1 MSKFKSFAKQG
12 SFRDQQIQLPDKTAK
27 IKEETARTVRG
38 MNTAQAFLEQ
48 NQSIYLQA
56 QKMVQ
61 GLEQANR
68 DQNFQMETANRQA
81 FRDQVNQDYQMQLE
95 AEKAQAAVQQKNFES
110 LMSFAKGATTLY
122 SQIDQNI
129 TEKQTKA
136 NAAKAYAAGA
146 DFKTVVAI
154 QALANNLTKAEFGQ
168 QDFIRKKIEEGGNLD
183 AFYSLYQTRHTR
195 GFINNI
201 AVAQNTAYLFH
212 GAAQQFMADFERQND
227 GATLDQKKQA
237 FQVFR
242 NEFAGNFVSADDP
255 TKALNADLLA
265 TQVFPIMQRVETQIL
280 NSFDAAYKKEQAE
293 TVFQDTIRTLNVDF
307 ENGGVPKIMAWLT
320 TNPSTEKFKILA
332 TWVTNRSKD
341 TNSNVDWDEIIDD
354 ILDFEYDG
362 VNGERTTLRTS
373 RERAGT
379 GEVTAL
385 AEARSEYRRAKIGEY
400 KLQETEQNLA
410 VDNELTAKFNEFVAN
425 GDGHLSEKEKAVL
438 ELIYQ
443 KATPGYNSAI
453 WNEIQTMTLPA
464 RESAIQDV
472 RLTKLANQG
481 SLTVAEVRSVGN
493 YKLQQ
498 KFLPIAR
505 EQEKL
510 KGGDEFKSYLD
521 QLKTKVTSGHPQ
533 IQHAP
538 LAGVKNTTVVRRLH
552 KAEREF
558 RKLIFEDNV
567 PPAEAFG
574 QVYGKID
581 VEQKSEGG
589 IDQNGN
595 YTSMLA
601 EIKSDVARGEEEV
614 QFRLNFTSAVQT
626 KGFFADPYKAVNA
639 YGQDKFYE
647 DYYAMQR
654 GEISERIKFAAGRM
668 FMSPVE
674 AMNFFASGLNQPAI
688 PLNVQAESIRQNLKP
703 ITRILRNAPFSTK
716 EMRGRSNMIDT
727 NLVADAPTRFGG
739 PAKPL
744 SSYAPQVA
752 SIVMETDDG
761 QPGMDI
767 FFEDK
772 KFPAVLPGVVKEIGW
787 QGDDQAGYGNYVV
800 IESTDPSTG
809 QKVDVLYSHLE
820 MPTHLP
826 EGSSVMPGML
836 IGKQGG
842 TGSVRSADGTVASID
857 FLAPAPKGSTSMVPY
872 RYFKELRERIATQLS
887 Q

>member
-12 SFRDQQIQLPDKTAK
+12 SFRDKQIQLPDKTAK

-38 MNTAQAFLEQ
+38 MNTAQAFLEE

-68 DQNFQMETANRQA
+68 DQNFQMETENRQA
-81 FRDQVNQDYQMQLE
+81 FRDQVNQDYQLQLE

-146 DFKTVVAI
+146 DFKTAVAI
-154 QALANNLTKAEFGQ
+154 QALTNNLTKAEFGQ

-212 GAAQQFMADFERQND
+212 GAAQQFIADFEKQNPN
-227 GATLDQKKQA
+227 ATLDQKKQA

-242 NEFAGNFVSADDP
+242 NEFAGSFVSADDP

-265 TQVFPIMQRVETQIL
+265 TQVFPIMQRAETQIL
-280 NSFDAAYKKEQAE
+280 NSFDAAYKKEQTE

-307 ENGGVPKIMAWLT
+307 ENGGVPAIMKWLT
-320 TNPSTEKFKILA
+320 TNPSTDKFKTLA

-341 TNSNVDWDEIIDD
+341 TNSNVDWDETIED
-354 ILDFEYDG
+354 ILNFEYVG
-362 VNGERTTLRTS
+362 VNGNVTTLRTS

-385 AEARSEYRRAKIGEY
+385 AEARNEYRRAKVGEY
-400 KLQETEQNLA
+400 KLQETEQNLT
-410 VDNELTAKFNEFVAN
+410 VETQLVAKINEFVAD
-425 GDGHLSEKEKAVL
+425 GDGHLSEQERAEL

-443 KATPGYNSAI
+443 KATPGYNSPA
-453 WNEIQTMTLPA
+453 WNEAQTMTLAA
-464 RESAIQDV
+464 RESAAQV
-472 RLTKLANQG
+472 ERLTKLANQG
-481 SLTVAEVRSVGN
+481 SLTVAEVKSVGN
-493 YKLQQ
+493 YKIQQ
-498 KFLPIAR
+498 QFLPVAR
-505 EQEKL
+505 EQGKL
-510 KGGDEFKSYLD
+510 KNEDAFKSYLD
-521 QLKTKVTSGHPQ
+521 QLKTKVTSGDQ
-533 IQHAP
+533 RIQHAP
-538 LAGVKNTTVVRRLH
+538 LAGVKNATVVRRLH

-558 RKLIFEDNV
+558 RKLVFEDKI
-567 PPAEAFG
+567 PEAEAFG
-574 QVYGKID
+574 QVYKKID

-614 QFRLNFTSAVQT
+614 QFRLNFTTAAQT
-626 KGFFADPYKAVNA
+626 KGFRTDASKAVNA

-674 AMNFFASGLNQPAI
+674 AMNYFASGLGQPAI
-688 PLNVQAESIRQNLKP
+688 PLNVQAESIRQNLQP
-703 ITRILRNAPFSTK
+703 ITRRLYNAPYSTND
-716 EMRGRSNMIDT
+716 MRVRGNYINNKSLST
-727 NLVADAPTRFGG
+727 APTRFDVVQYVSNDPRFKDRKFGPIVYDSHGHGG
-739 PAKPL
+739 DNMHVHYEFATQEEALAAKQL
-744 SSYAPQVA
+744 FESKGFRISSYMRPNDLDSAHSKGFAIDVAPPISLPTNEKAELEWIQSVNAVIGYDPTQV
-752 SIVMETDDG
+752 D
-761 QPGMDI
+761 
-767 FFEDK
+767 
-772 KFPAVLPGVVKEIGW
+772 
-787 QGDDQAGYGNYVV
+787 
-800 IESTDPSTG
+800 
-809 QKVDVLYSHLE
+809 
-820 MPTHLP
+820 
-826 EGSSVMPGML
+826 
-836 IGKQGG
+836 
-842 TGSVRSADGTVASID
+842 
-857 FLAPAPKGSTSMVPY
+857 
-872 RYFKELRERIATQLS
+872 
-887 Q
+887 

>member
-38 MNTAQAFLEQ
+38 MNTAQAFLEE

-68 DQNFQMETANRQA
+68 DQNFQMETENRQA
-81 FRDQVNQDYQMQLE
+81 FRDQVNQDFQMQLE
-95 AEKAQAAVQQKNFES
+95 AEKAQAAADQRNLQS
-110 LMSFAKGATTLY
+110 LTAFSQSAFKLY
-122 SQIDQNI
+122 NQVDQNI

-154 QALANNLTKAEFGQ
+154 QALTNNLTKAEFGQ

-212 GAAQQFMADFERQND
+212 GAAQQFIADFEKQNP

-265 TQVFPIMQRVETQIL
+265 TQVFPIMQRAETQIL
-280 NSFDAAYKKEQAE
+280 NSFDSAYKKEQAE

-341 TNSNVDWDEIIDD
+341 TNSNVDWDEVIDD

-385 AEARSEYRRAKIGEY
+385 AEARNEYRRAKVGEY
-400 KLQETEQNLA
+400 KLQETEQIIA
-410 VDNELTAKFNEFVAN
+410 VDNKLTAKFNEFVAN
-425 GDGHLSEKEKAVL
+425 GDGHLSEKERAEL

-443 KATPGYNSAI
+443 EATPGYNSAV

-464 RESAIQDV
+464 RESAAQDA

-481 SLTVAEVRSVGN
+481 SLTVAEVKSVGN
-493 YKLQQ
+493 YKIQQ
-498 KFLPIAR
+498 KFLPVAR

-510 KGGDEFKSYLD
+510 KGGDDFKSHIAS
-521 QLKTKVTSGHPQ
+521 LKAEIVKPPDV
-533 IQHAP
+533 QHAP
-538 LAGVKNTTVVRRLH
+538 LAGVKNTTVVRYQH
-552 KAEREF
+552 QAEQKYRN
-558 RKLIFEDNV
+558 LIFEKKFT
-567 PPAEAFG
+567 PEEAFG
-574 QVYGKID
+574 QVLKEIQ
-581 VEQKSEGG
+581 VEQAREGA
-589 IDQNGN
+589 IDNNGN
-595 YTSMLA
+595 YTKMLA
-601 EIKSDVARGEEEV
+601 EMKSDVARGEEEV
-614 QFRLNFTSAVQT
+614 QFRLNFTTAAQT
-626 KGFFADPYKAVNA
+626 KGFRTDPYKAVNA

-674 AMNFFASGLNQPAI
+674 AMNYFASGLNQPAI

-703 ITRILRNAPFSTK
+703 ITRVLRNAPFSTN
-716 EMRGRSNMIDT
+716 EMRKRANMIDT

-744 SSYAPQVA
+744 SSYAPQVS

-772 KFPAVLPGVVKEIGW
+772 KFPAVLPGVVKESGW

-809 QKVDVLYSHLE
+809 QKGDVLYSLLE

-826 EGSSVMPGML
+826 EGSSVMPGMI

-857 FLAPAPKGSTSMVPY
+857 FLKPAPKGSTSMVPY

>member
-38 MNTAQAFLEQ
+38 MNTAQAFLEE

-154 QALANNLTKAEFGQ
+154 QALTNNLTKAEFGQ

-242 NEFAGNFVSADDP
+242 NEFASNFVSADDP

-280 NSFDAAYKKEQAE
+280 NSFDAAYKKERKE

-307 ENGGVPKIMAWLT
+307 ENGGVPKIMDWLT

-354 ILDFEYDG
+354 ILDFKYDG

-385 AEARSEYRRAKIGEY
+385 AEARTEYRRAKIGEAR
-400 KLQETEQNLA
+400 LQETEQNLT
-410 VDNELTAKFNEFVAN
+410 VETKLVAKINEFVGL
-425 GDGHLSEKEKAVL
+425 GDGHLSEKERAEL

-443 KATPGYNSAI
+443 EATPSYNSPA
-453 WNEIQTMTLPA
+453 WNEAQTMTLPA
-464 RESAIQDV
+464 RESAAQV
-472 RLTKLANQG
+472 ERLTKLANQG
-481 SLTVAEVRSVGN
+481 SLTVAEVQSVGN
-493 YKLQQ
+493 YKIQQ
-498 KFLPIAR
+498 QFLSVAR

-510 KGGDEFKSYLD
+510 KGGADFKSHIAS
-521 QLKTKVTSGHPQ
+521 LKAEIVKPPNV
-533 IQHAP
+533 QHAP
-538 LAGVKNTTVVRRLH
+538 LAGVKNTTVVRYQH
-552 KAEREF
+552 QAERKY
-558 RKLIFEDNV
+558 RNLIFEKNFT
-567 PPAEAFG
+567 PEEAFG
-574 QVYGKID
+574 QVLKEIQ
-581 VEQKSEGG
+581 VEQAREGA
-589 IDQNGN
+589 IDNNGN
-595 YTSMLA
+595 YTKMLA
-601 EIKSDVARGEEEV
+601 EMKSDVARGEEEV
-614 QFRLNFTSAVQT
+614 QFRLDFTTAAQT
-626 KGFFADPYKAVNA
+626 KGFRTDPYKAVNA

-674 AMNFFASGLNQPAI
+674 AMNYFASGLNQPAI

-703 ITRILRNAPFSTK
+703 ITRILYNAPYSTND
-716 EMRGRSNMIDT
+716 MRVRGNYT
-727 NLVADAPTRFGG
+727 NNKSISTAPTRFDVVQYVSNDPRFKDRKFGPIVYDPHGHGG
-739 PAKPL
+739 DNMHVHYEFATQEEALAAKQLFESKGFRISSYMRPNDLDSAHSKGFAIDVAPPL
-744 SSYAPQVA
+744 SLPTNEKAELEWIQSVNAVIGYDPTQV
-752 SIVMETDDG
+752 D
-761 QPGMDI
+761 
-767 FFEDK
+767 
-772 KFPAVLPGVVKEIGW
+772 
-787 QGDDQAGYGNYVV
+787 
-800 IESTDPSTG
+800 
-809 QKVDVLYSHLE
+809 
-820 MPTHLP
+820 
-826 EGSSVMPGML
+826 
-836 IGKQGG
+836 
-842 TGSVRSADGTVASID
+842 
-857 FLAPAPKGSTSMVPY
+857 
-872 RYFKELRERIATQLS
+872 
-887 Q
+887 

>member
-12 SFRDQQIQLPDKTAK
+12 SFRDKQIQLPDKTAK

-38 MNTAQAFLEQ
+38 MNTAQAFLEE

-68 DQNFQMETANRQA
+68 DQNFQMETENRQA
-81 FRDQVNQDYQMQLE
+81 FRDQVNQDYQLQLE

-146 DFKTVVAI
+146 DFKTAVAI
-154 QALANNLTKAEFGQ
+154 QALTNNLTKAEFGQ

-212 GAAQQFMADFERQND
+212 GAAQQFIADFEKQNPN
-227 GATLDQKKQA
+227 ATLDQKKQA

-242 NEFAGNFVSADDP
+242 NEFAGSFVSADDP

-265 TQVFPIMQRVETQIL
+265 TQVFPIMQRAETQIL
-280 NSFDAAYKKEQAE
+280 NSFDAAYKKEQTE

-307 ENGGVPKIMAWLT
+307 ENGGVPAIMKWLT
-320 TNPSTEKFKILA
+320 TNPSTDKFKTLA

-341 TNSNVDWDEIIDD
+341 TNSNVDWDEVIDD

-362 VNGERTTLRTS
+362 VNGNVTTLRTS

-385 AEARSEYRRAKIGEY
+385 VEARNEYRRAKVGEA
-400 KLQETEQNLA
+400 KLQETEQNLT
-410 VDNELTAKFNEFVAN
+410 VETQLVAKINEFVAD
-425 GDGHLSEKEKAVL
+425 GDGHLSEQERAEL

-443 KATPGYNSAI
+443 KATPGYNSPA
-453 WNEIQTMTLPA
+453 WNEAQTMTLAA
-464 RESAIQDV
+464 RESAAQV
-472 RLTKLANQG
+472 ERLTKLANQG
-481 SLTVAEVRSVGN
+481 SLTVAEVKSVGN
-493 YKLQQ
+493 YKIQQ
-498 KFLPIAR
+498 QFLPVAR
-505 EQEKL
+505 EQGKL
-510 KGGDEFKSYLD
+510 KNEDAFKSYLD
-521 QLKTKVTSGHPQ
+521 QLKTKVTSGDQ
-533 IQHAP
+533 RIQHAP
-538 LAGVKNTTVVRRLH
+538 LAGVKNATVVRRLH

-558 RKLIFEDNV
+558 RKLVFEDKI
-567 PPAEAFG
+567 PEAEAFG
-574 QVYGKID
+574 QVYKKID

-614 QFRLNFTSAVQT
+614 QFRLNFTTAAQT
-626 KGFFADPYKAVNA
+626 KGFRTDASKAVNA

-674 AMNFFASGLNQPAI
+674 AMNYFASGLGQPAI
-688 PLNVQAESIRQNLKP
+688 PLNVQAESIRQNLQP
-703 ITRILRNAPFSTK
+703 ITRRLYNAPYSTND
-716 EMRGRSNMIDT
+716 MRVRGNYINNKSLST
-727 NLVADAPTRFGG
+727 APTRFDVVQYVSNDPRFKDRKFGPIVYDSHGHGG
-739 PAKPL
+739 DNMHVHYEFATQEEALAAKQL
-744 SSYAPQVA
+744 FESKGFRISSYMRPNDLDSAHSKGFAIDVAPPISLPTNEKAELEWIQSVNAVIGYDPTQV
-752 SIVMETDDG
+752 D
-761 QPGMDI
+761 
-767 FFEDK
+767 
-772 KFPAVLPGVVKEIGW
+772 
-787 QGDDQAGYGNYVV
+787 
-800 IESTDPSTG
+800 
-809 QKVDVLYSHLE
+809 
-820 MPTHLP
+820 
-826 EGSSVMPGML
+826 
-836 IGKQGG
+836 
-842 TGSVRSADGTVASID
+842 
-857 FLAPAPKGSTSMVPY
+857 
-872 RYFKELRERIATQLS
+872 
-887 Q
+887 

>member
-38 MNTAQAFLEQ
+38 MNTAQAFLEE

-68 DQNFQMETANRQA
+68 DQNFQMETENRQA
-81 FRDQVNQDYQMQLE
+81 FRDQVNQDFQMQLE
-95 AEKAQAAVQQKNFES
+95 AEKAQFAADQKNLQS
-110 LMSFAKGATTLY
+110 LTAFSQSAFKLY
-122 SQIDQNI
+122 NQVNQNI

-146 DFKTVVAI
+146 DFNTVVAI
-154 QALANNLTKAEFGQ
+154 QALTNNLTKAEFGQ

-183 AFYSLYQTRHTR
+183 AYYSLYQTRHTR

-212 GAAQQFMADFERQND
+212 GAAQQFIADFEKQNP

-242 NEFAGNFVSADDP
+242 NEFAGSFVSADDP

-265 TQVFPIMQRVETQIL
+265 TQVFPIMQRAETQIL
-280 NSFDAAYKKEQAE
+280 NAFDSAYKKEQKE

-307 ENGGVPKIMAWLT
+307 ENGGVPAIMKWLT
-320 TNPSTEKFKILA
+320 TNPSTDKFKTLA

-341 TNSNVDWDEIIDD
+341 TNSNVDWDETIED
-354 ILDFEYDG
+354 ILNFEYVG
-362 VNGERTTLRTS
+362 VNGNVTTLRTS

-385 AEARSEYRRAKIGEY
+385 AEARNEYRRAKVGEY
-400 KLQETEQNLA
+400 KLQETEQNLT
-410 VDNELTAKFNEFVAN
+410 VETQLVAKINEFVAD
-425 GDGHLSEKEKAVL
+425 GDGHLSEQERAEL

-443 KATPGYNSAI
+443 KATPGYNSKA
-453 WNEIQTMTLPA
+453 WNEAQTMTLPA
-464 RESAIQDV
+464 RESAAQV
-472 RLTKLANQG
+472 ARLTKLANQG
-481 SLTVAEVRSVGN
+481 SLTVAEVQSVGN
-493 YKLQQ
+493 YKIQQ
-498 KFLPIAR
+498 QFLSVAR

-510 KGGDEFKSYLD
+510 KGGDDFKSYIE
-521 QLKTKVTSGHPQ
+521 QLKTKVTSHPQ

-538 LAGVKNTTVVRRLH
+538 LAGVKNDTVVRRMH
-552 KAEREF
+552 KAEQEF
-558 RKLIFEDNV
+558 RKLVFENNV
-567 PPAEAFG
+567 PPSEAFG

-581 VEQKSEGG
+581 VEQKTEGG
-589 IDQNGN
+589 IDNNGN

-601 EIKSDVARGEEEV
+601 EIKSDVARGEEAV
-614 QFRLNFTSAVQT
+614 QFRLNFTTAAQS
-626 KGFFADPYKAVNA
+626 KGFRTDPYKAVNA

-674 AMNFFASGLNQPAI
+674 AMNYFASGLDQPPI

-703 ITRILRNAPFSTK
+703 ITRRLYNAPYSTNA
-716 EMRGRSNMIDT
+716 MRVRGNYINNKSLST
-727 NLVADAPTRFGG
+727 APTRFDVVQYVSNDPRFKDRKFGPIVYDSHGHGG
-739 PAKPL
+739 DNMHVHYEFATQEEALAAKQL
-744 SSYAPQVA
+744 FESKGFRISSYMRPNDLDSAHSKGFAIDVAPPISLPTNEKAELEWIQSVNAVIGYDPTQV
-752 SIVMETDDG
+752 D
-761 QPGMDI
+761 
-767 FFEDK
+767 
-772 KFPAVLPGVVKEIGW
+772 
-787 QGDDQAGYGNYVV
+787 
-800 IESTDPSTG
+800 
-809 QKVDVLYSHLE
+809 
-820 MPTHLP
+820 
-826 EGSSVMPGML
+826 
-836 IGKQGG
+836 
-842 TGSVRSADGTVASID
+842 
-857 FLAPAPKGSTSMVPY
+857 
-872 RYFKELRERIATQLS
+872 
-887 Q
+887 

>member
-12 SFRDQQIQLPDKTAK
+12 SFRDKQIQLPDKTAK

-38 MNTAQAFLEQ
+38 MNTAQAFLEE

-68 DQNFQMETANRQA
+68 DQNFQMETENRQA
-81 FRDQVNQDYQMQLE
+81 FRDQVNQDYQLQLE

-154 QALANNLTKAEFGQ
+154 QALTNNLTKAEFGQ

-201 AVAQNTAYLFH
+201 SVAQNTAYLFH
-212 GAAQQFMADFERQND
+212 GAAQQFIADFEKQNPN
-227 GATLDQKKQA
+227 ATLDQKKQA

-242 NEFAGNFVSADDP
+242 NEFAGSFVSADDP

-265 TQVFPIMQRVETQIL
+265 TQVFPIMQRAETQIL
-280 NSFDAAYKKEQAE
+280 NTFDAAYKKEQTE

-307 ENGGVPKIMAWLT
+307 ENGGVPAIMKWLT
-320 TNPSTEKFKILA
+320 TNPSTDKFKTLA

-341 TNSNVDWDEIIDD
+341 TNSNVDWDETIED
-354 ILDFEYDG
+354 ILNFEYVG
-362 VNGERTTLRTS
+362 VNGNVTTLRTS

-385 AEARSEYRRAKIGEY
+385 AEARNEYRRAKVGEY

-410 VDNELTAKFNEFVAN
+410 VETKLVAKINEFVAD
-425 GDGHLSEKEKAVL
+425 GDGHLSEKERAEL

-443 KATPGYNSAI
+443 QATPGYNSPA
-453 WNEIQTMTLPA
+453 WNEAQHMTLEA
-464 RESAIQDV
+464 RQSAQQRVI
-472 RLTKLANQG
+472 LTAAVNQG
-481 SLTVAEVRSVGN
+481 SITVAQVKAVGN

-498 KFLPIAR
+498 EFLPIAR

-510 KGGDEFKSYLD
+510 KGGDDFKSYLD

-538 LAGVKNTTVVRRLH
+538 LAGVKNETVVRRMY

-601 EIKSDVARGEEEV
+601 EIKSDVARGEEEL
-614 QFRLNFTSAVQT
+614 QFRLNFTAAAQT
-626 KGFFADPYKAVNA
+626 KGFITDASKAVNA

-674 AMNFFASGLNQPAI
+674 AMNYFASGLGQPAI
-688 PLNVQAESIRQNLKP
+688 PLNVQAESIRQNLQP
-703 ITRILRNAPFSTK
+703 ITRRLYNAPYSTND
-716 EMRGRSNMIDT
+716 MRVRGNYINNKSLST
-727 NLVADAPTRFGG
+727 APTRFDVVQYVSNDPRFKDRKFGPIVYDSHGHGG
-739 PAKPL
+739 DNMHVHYEFATQEEALAAKQL
-744 SSYAPQVA
+744 FESKGFRISSYMRPNDLDSAHSKGFAIDVAPPISLPTNEKAELEWIQSVNAVIGYDPTQV
-752 SIVMETDDG
+752 D
-761 QPGMDI
+761 
-767 FFEDK
+767 
-772 KFPAVLPGVVKEIGW
+772 
-787 QGDDQAGYGNYVV
+787 
-800 IESTDPSTG
+800 
-809 QKVDVLYSHLE
+809 
-820 MPTHLP
+820 
-826 EGSSVMPGML
+826 
-836 IGKQGG
+836 
-842 TGSVRSADGTVASID
+842 
-857 FLAPAPKGSTSMVPY
+857 
-872 RYFKELRERIATQLS
+872 
-887 Q
+887 

>member
-12 SFRDQQIQLPDKTAK
+12 SFRDKQIQLPDKTAK

-38 MNTAQAFLEQ
+38 MNTAQAFLEE

-68 DQNFQMETANRQA
+68 DQNFQMETENRQA
-81 FRDQVNQDYQMQLE
+81 FRDQVNQDFQMQLE
-95 AEKAQAAVQQKNFES
+95 AEKAQAAADQKNLQS
-110 LMSFAKGATTLY
+110 LTAFSQSAFKLY
-122 SQIDQNI
+122 NQVDQNI

-154 QALANNLTKAEFGQ
+154 QALTNNLTKAEFGQ

-183 AFYSLYQTRHTR
+183 AYYSLYQTRHTR

-212 GAAQQFMADFERQND
+212 GAAQQFIADFEKQNPN
-227 GATLDQKKQA
+227 ATLDQKKQA

-242 NEFAGNFVSADDP
+242 NEFAGSFVSADDP

-265 TQVFPIMQRVETQIL
+265 TQVFPIMQRAETQIL
-280 NSFDAAYKKEQAE
+280 NAFDSAYKKEQVE

-307 ENGGVPKIMAWLT
+307 ENGGVPAIMKWLT
-320 TNPSTEKFKILA
+320 TNPSTDKFKTLA

-341 TNSNVDWDEIIDD
+341 TNSNVDWDETIDD
-354 ILDFEYDG
+354 ILDFEYVG
-362 VNGERTTLRTS
+362 VNGNVTTLRTS

-385 AEARSEYRRAKIGEY
+385 AEARNEYRRAKVGEY
-400 KLQETEQNLA
+400 KLQETEQNLT
-410 VDNELTAKFNEFVAN
+410 VETQLVAKINEFVAD
-425 GDGHLSEKEKAVL
+425 GDGHLSEQERAEL

-443 KATPGYNSAI
+443 KATPGYNSPA
-453 WNEIQTMTLPA
+453 WNEAQTMTLPA
-464 RESAIQDV
+464 REAAQQRVI
-472 RLTKLANQG
+472 LTTAANQG
-481 SLTVAEVRSVGN
+481 SITVAQVKAVGN

-498 KFLPIAR
+498 EFLPIAR

-510 KGGDEFKSYLD
+510 KGGDDFKSYIE
-521 QLKTKVTSGHPQ
+521 QLKTKVTSHPL

-538 LAGVKNTTVVRRLH
+538 LAGVKNDTVVRRMH
-552 KAEREF
+552 KAEQEF
-558 RKLIFEDNV
+558 RKLVFENNV
-567 PPAEAFG
+567 PPSEAFG

-581 VEQKSEGG
+581 VEQKTEGG
-589 IDQNGN
+589 IDNNGN

-614 QFRLNFTSAVQT
+614 QFRLDFTTAAQT
-626 KGFFADPYKAVNA
+626 KGFRTDPYKAVNA

-674 AMNFFASGLNQPAI
+674 AMNYFASGLDQPPI

-703 ITRILRNAPFSTK
+703 ITRRLYNASYSTND
-716 EMRGRSNMIDT
+716 MRGRGNMV
-727 NLVADAPTRFGG
+727 NAGLVADAPTRFGG

-826 EGSSVMPGML
+826 EGSSVMPGMI

-857 FLAPAPKGSTSMVPY
+857 FLKPAPKGSTSMVPY

>member
-12 SFRDQQIQLPDKTAK
+12 SFRDKQIQLPDKTAK

-38 MNTAQAFLEQ
+38 MNTAQAFLEE

-68 DQNFQMETANRQA
+68 DQNFQMETENRQA
-81 FRDQVNQDYQMQLE
+81 FRDQVNQDYQLQLE

-146 DFKTVVAI
+146 DFKTAVAI
-154 QALANNLTKAEFGQ
+154 QALTNNLTKAEFGQ

-212 GAAQQFMADFERQND
+212 GAAQQFIADFEKQNPN
-227 GATLDQKKQA
+227 ATLDQKKQA

-242 NEFAGNFVSADDP
+242 NEFAGSFVSADDP

-265 TQVFPIMQRVETQIL
+265 TQVFPIMQRAETQIL
-280 NSFDAAYKKEQAE
+280 NSFDAAYKKEQTE

-307 ENGGVPKIMAWLT
+307 ENGGVPAIMKWLT
-320 TNPSTEKFKILA
+320 TNPSTDKFKTLA

-341 TNSNVDWDEIIDD
+341 TNSNVDWDETIED
-354 ILDFEYDG
+354 ILNFEYVG
-362 VNGERTTLRTS
+362 VNGNVTTLRTS

-385 AEARSEYRRAKIGEY
+385 AEARNEYRRAKVGEY
-400 KLQETEQNLA
+400 KLQETEQNLT
-410 VDNELTAKFNEFVAN
+410 VETKLVAKINEFVAD
-425 GDGHLSEKEKAVL
+425 GDGHLSEKERAEL

-443 KATPGYNSAI
+443 QATPGYNSPA
-453 WNEIQTMTLPA
+453 WNEAQTMTLAA
-464 RESAIQDV
+464 RESAAQV
-472 RLTKLANQG
+472 ERLTKLANQG
-481 SLTVAEVRSVGN
+481 SLTVAEVKSVGN
-493 YKLQQ
+493 YKIQQ
-498 KFLPIAR
+498 QFLPVAR
-505 EQEKL
+505 EQGKL
-510 KGGDEFKSYLD
+510 KNEDAFKSYLD
-521 QLKTKVTSGHPQ
+521 QLKTKVTSGDQ
-533 IQHAP
+533 RIQHAP
-538 LAGVKNTTVVRRLH
+538 LAGVKNATVVRRLH

-558 RKLIFEDNV
+558 RKLVFEDKI
-567 PPAEAFG
+567 PEAEAFG
-574 QVYGKID
+574 QVYKKID

-614 QFRLNFTSAVQT
+614 QFRLNFTTAAQS
-626 KGFFADPYKAVNA
+626 KGFRTDPYKAVNA

-674 AMNFFASGLNQPAI
+674 AMNYFASGLNQPAI
-688 PLNVQAESIRQNLKP
+688 PLNVQAESIRQNLQP
-703 ITRILRNAPFSTK
+703 ITRRLYNAPYSTND
-716 EMRGRSNMIDT
+716 MRVRGNYINNKSLST
-727 NLVADAPTRFGG
+727 APTRFDVVQYVSNDPRFKDRKFGPIVYDSHGHGG
-739 PAKPL
+739 DNMHVHYEFATQEEALAAKQL
-744 SSYAPQVA
+744 FESKGFRISSYMRPNDLDSAHSKGFAIDVAPPISLPTNEKAELEWIQSVNAVIGYDPTQV
-752 SIVMETDDG
+752 D
-761 QPGMDI
+761 
-767 FFEDK
+767 
-772 KFPAVLPGVVKEIGW
+772 
-787 QGDDQAGYGNYVV
+787 
-800 IESTDPSTG
+800 
-809 QKVDVLYSHLE
+809 
-820 MPTHLP
+820 
-826 EGSSVMPGML
+826 
-836 IGKQGG
+836 
-842 TGSVRSADGTVASID
+842 
-857 FLAPAPKGSTSMVPY
+857 
-872 RYFKELRERIATQLS
+872 
-887 Q
+887 

>member
-38 MNTAQAFLEQ
+38 MNTAQAFLEE

-68 DQNFQMETANRQA
+68 DQNFQMETENRQA
-81 FRDQVNQDYQMQLE
+81 FRDQVNQDFQMQLE
-95 AEKAQAAVQQKNFES
+95 AEKAQAAADQRNLQS
-110 LMSFAKGATTLY
+110 LTAFSQSAFKLY
-122 SQIDQNI
+122 NQVDQNI

-212 GAAQQFMADFERQND
+212 GAAQQFITDFEKQNP
-227 GATLDQKKQA
+227 GATIDQKKQA

-242 NEFAGNFVSADDP
+242 NEYAGSFVSADDP

-265 TQVFPIMQRVETQIL
+265 TQVYPIMQRAETQIL
-280 NSFDAAYKKEQAE
+280 NAFDAAYEKERKE

-307 ENGGVPKIMAWLT
+307 ENGGVPKVMAWLT

-341 TNSNVDWDEIIDD
+341 TNSNVDWDEVIDD

-385 AEARSEYRRAKIGEY
+385 AEARNEYRRAKVGEY

-410 VDNELTAKFNEFVAN
+410 VETKLVAKINEFVGL
-425 GDGHLSEKEKAVL
+425 GDGHLSEKERAEL

-443 KATPGYNSAI
+443 QATPGYNSKA
-453 WNEIQTMTLPA
+453 WNEAQTMTLAA
-464 RESAIQDV
+464 RESAQQRVI
-472 RLTKLANQG
+472 LTNDANQG
-481 SLTVAEVRSVGN
+481 SITVAQVRAVGN

-498 KFLPIAR
+498 EFLPIAR

-538 LAGVKNTTVVRRLH
+538 LAGVKNDTVVRRMH

-581 VEQKSEGG
+581 VEQKTEGG
-589 IDQNGN
+589 IDNNGN

-614 QFRLNFTSAVQT
+614 QFRLNFTTAAQT
-626 KGFFADPYKAVNA
+626 KGFRTDAYKAVNA

-674 AMNFFASGLNQPAI
+674 AMNYLASGLNQPAI

-703 ITRILRNAPFSTK
+703 ITRILYNAPYSTND
-716 EMRGRSNMIDT
+716 MRVRGNYINNKSIST
-727 NLVADAPTRFGG
+727 APTRFDVVQYVSNDPRFKDRKFGPIVYDPHGHGG
-739 PAKPL
+739 DNMHVHYEFATQEEALAAKQLFESKGFRISSYMRPNDLDSAHSKGFAIDVAPPL
-744 SSYAPQVA
+744 SLPTNEKAELEWIQSVNAVIGYDPTQV
-752 SIVMETDDG
+752 D
-761 QPGMDI
+761 
-767 FFEDK
+767 
-772 KFPAVLPGVVKEIGW
+772 
-787 QGDDQAGYGNYVV
+787 
-800 IESTDPSTG
+800 
-809 QKVDVLYSHLE
+809 
-820 MPTHLP
+820 
-826 EGSSVMPGML
+826 
-836 IGKQGG
+836 
-842 TGSVRSADGTVASID
+842 
-857 FLAPAPKGSTSMVPY
+857 
-872 RYFKELRERIATQLS
+872 
-887 Q
+887 